1 MGYTPIELDK
11 MRNLRYGMKA
21 ISLVEK
27 KLKKPMTKLDMDSL
41 TMDDSAILIW
51 AGLAHED
58 PDLSPDKVMD
68 LIDDHSSLT
77 KVMEAVGAAM
87 AEAFGS
93 AEEPVTQEKNE

>member
-11 MRNLRYGMKA
+11 TRNLRYGMKA

-27 KLKKPMTKLDMDSL
+27 KLKKPISKINMNEL

-58 PDLSPDKVMD
+58 KNLSPDKIMD
-68 LIDDHSSLT
+68 LVDDYSSLPE
-77 KVMEAVGAAM
+77 VIEAVGTALQ
-87 AEAFGS
+87 EAFGT
-93 AEEPVTQEKNE
+93 AGDPEKNE

>member
-27 KLKKPMTKLDMDSL
+27 KFKKPIAKLDMGSL
-41 TMDDSAILIW
+41 TMEDSAILIW

-58 PDLSPDKVMD
+58 QNLTADKVME
-68 LIDDHSSLT
+68 LIDDYSSLPA
-77 KVMEAVGAAM
+77 VMEAVGAAM
-87 AEAFGS
+87 TEAFGS
-93 AEEPVTQEKNE
+93 AEQAETQEKNE